1 MNLHKILDLTKY
13 NEYNII
19 QDKIMD
25 EFIILIPALNPPK
38 EILRSY
44 LYELRNMGFSRI
56 LLVNDGSRAEYDE
69 FFDKLIDE
77 GFDVFIHYKN
87 FGKGR
92 ALKNSFNYILNNYED
107 FSYVITV
114 DSDGQ
119 HKASDVQNIANI
131 VKKSDVAMYLG
142 SRDFNEEGVPFKS
155 SFGNKTTSFIYKLMF
170 YDKIGDTQTGL
181 RAIPKAY
188 LADFLDL
195 PGERFE
201 YEINMLINSSQ
212 TKKKIIEIPIETVY
226 FDNNSETHF
235 HPIKDSFKIYRVM
248 LGTFFK
254 FIISSLSSFLVD
266 IGAFTVLT
274 KLLPS
279 ILATS
284 SKVIWASTALAR
296 IVSGIFNYNVNKNL
310 VFADDKK
317 EKSKF
322 IKYVSLWLCQL
333 ILSAF
338 FVDMIF
344 ERVNM
349 NASVIKLIVD
359 TIIFLLSFTIQN
371 KFIFNGSE

>member
-1 MNLHKILDLTKY
+1 
-13 NEYNII
+13 
-19 QDKIMD
+19 MD

-38 EILRSY
+38 DLLSSY
-44 LYELRNMGFSRI
+44 IDELKEKGFRRI

-69 FFDKLIDE
+69 YFKKFKKD
-77 GFDVFIHYKN
+77 GVDVFSHYKN

-92 ALKNSFNYILNNYED
+92 ALKNAFNYILNTYDD
-107 FSYVITV
+107 FSYVITA

-119 HKASDVQNIANI
+119 HRAEDVFKIAKI
-131 VKKSDVAMYLG
+131 AQEKEVAMYLG
-142 SRDFNEEGVPFKS
+142 SRDFNKDNVPFKS
-155 SFGNKTTSFIYKLMF
+155 SFGNKTTSLVYKLMF
-170 YDKIGDTQTGL
+170 YDKINDTQTGL

-188 LADFLDL
+188 LVDFLDL

-212 TKKKIIEIPIETVY
+212 TKKKMIEIPIETVY

-235 HPIKDSFKIYRVM
+235 HPIRDSFKIYRVM

-254 FIISSLSSFLVD
+254 FILASLSSFAVD
-266 IGAFTVLT
+266 IGAFTILTRALAGVL
-274 KLLPS
+274 LN
-279 ILATS
+279 S
-284 SKVIWASTALAR
+284 SKIIWASTGLAR
-296 IVSGIFNYNVNKNL
+296 IISGIFNYNINKNL
-310 VFADDKK
+310 VFSDDKK

-322 IKYVSLWLCQL
+322 IKYATLWLCQL
-333 ILSAF
+333 VLSAF

-349 NASVIKLIVD
+349 NASLIKLIVD

-371 KFIFNGSE
+371 KFIFKVSEK

>member
-1 MNLHKILDLTKY
+1 
-13 NEYNII
+13 
-19 QDKIMD
+19 MD
-25 EFIILIPALNPPK
+25 EFIILIPALNPPSD
-38 EILRSY
+38 ILKSY
-44 LYELRNMGFSRI
+44 LYELRDMGFTRI
-56 LLVNDGSRAEYDE
+56 LLVNDGSRVEYDDY
-69 FFDKLIDE
+69 FDNLIRE
-77 GFDVFIHYKN
+77 GFDVFTHYRN

-92 ALKNSFNYILNNYED
+92 ALKNSFNYILNTYRD

-119 HKASDVQNIANI
+119 HKASDVYNIASIARN
-131 VKKSDVAMYLG
+131 SEEALYLG
-142 SRDFNEEGVPFKS
+142 SRDFDENGVPFKS
-155 SFGNKTTSFIYKLMF
+155 SFGNKTTSFVYKLMF

-181 RAIPKAY
+181 RAIPIAY
-188 LADFLDL
+188 LSDFLDL

-235 HPIKDSFKIYRVM
+235 NPIKDSFKIYRVM

-274 KLLPS
+274 KFLPR
-279 ILATS
+279 ILATP

-296 IVSGIFNYNVNKNL
+296 IISGIFNYNVNKNL

-317 EKSKF
+317 NKAKF
-322 IKYVSLWLCQL
+322 IKYVGLWLCQL
-333 ILSAF
+333 LLSAF

-349 NASVIKLIVD
+349 NASLIKLIVD
-359 TIIFLLSFTIQN
+359 TIIFLISFTIQN
-371 KFIFNGSE
+371 KFIFNGDN